1 MLRREGRRRKRAGRS
16 LKPRPAV
23 FISSPMS
30 LRDKYCVCG
39 IAPLSGMADSRPL
52 LSRCRDRSLAAVR
65 RRLISVAPL
74 LRRPRRFG
82 PTAFVISLLQE
93 KSRGFP
99 NSICWNLVFKEA
111 LMKEKGF
118 PALFHV
124 CYHLFASPAPGA
136 SPVLVCLVIQEGP
149 VLRRSSKHDEM
160 A

>member
-16 LKPRPAV
+16 FETPPRRFHLFTNVLAGQ
-23 FISSPMS
+23 I
-30 LRDKYCVCG
+30 LCVRNR
-39 IAPLSGMADSRPL
+39 PLSGMADSRPL